1 MLHFLKNDHKRRV
14 SDVAK
19 NVEKLQQ
26 LILGYHE
33 NEEIEPRLQY
43 DENST

>member
-1 MLHFLKNDHKRRV
+1 MLLKIWK
-14 SDVAK
+14 
-19 NVEKLQQ
+19 KLQQ

-43 DENST
+43 DENSTYDKV